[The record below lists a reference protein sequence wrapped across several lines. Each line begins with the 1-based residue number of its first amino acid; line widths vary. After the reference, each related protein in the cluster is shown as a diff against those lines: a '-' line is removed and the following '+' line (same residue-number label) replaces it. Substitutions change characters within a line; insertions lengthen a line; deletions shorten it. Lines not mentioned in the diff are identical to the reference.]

1 MTPQNRTFP
10 PLKNDSYLR
19 AVRRQATEH
28 TPVWL
33 MRQAGRYLPE
43 YLATRS
49 RAGSFMGLATNP
61 ELACEVTLQPLDR
74 YPLLD
79 AAILFSD
86 ILTVPDA
93 MGLGLS
99 FAQGEGPKFAKP
111 LRTEADVAALHAPDL
126 NQLKYVFDAVTT
138 IRSALNGRVPL
149 IGFSGSP
156 WTLACYMVEG
166 GGSDDFRTIKT
177 MLYSRPDL
185 IARIIDINTQAVS
198 EYLLEQVKAGAQALM
213 IFDTWGGVL
222 PDGVYQSVSLS
233 SMQRIVATLKAAAP
247 EVPVTVFTKGGGIW
261 LQDIASIGADC
272 VGVDWTV
279 NLARARAAVGHQVA
293 LQGNVDPF
301 ILMGSDAA
309 ITQHVHAAMGSY
321 AGTQG
326 SLRGITTGHNT
337 GHVFNLG
344 HGINQF
350 TPPAAVE
357 VMLNAVKSYRL
368 P

>member
-1 MTPQNRTFP
+1 MTTFA
-10 PLKNDSYLR
+10 PLKNDTYLR
-19 AVRRQATEH
+19 ALRRQTNSH
-28 TPVWL
+28 TPAWL

-74 YPLLD
+74 YPQLD

-99 FAQGEGPKFAKP
+99 FAQGEGPKFATP
-111 LRTEADVAALHAPDL
+111 LRTEADVMALQAPDM
-126 NQLKYVFDAVTT
+126 NKLKYVFDAVTT

-185 IARIIDINTQAVS
+185 IDHIIAINATAVS

-222 PDGVYQSVSLS
+222 PDGVYQRVSLA
-233 SMQRIVATLKAAAP
+233 SMAKVVATLKAAAP
-247 EVPVTVFTKGGGIW
+247 DVPVTVFTKGGGIW
-261 LQDIASIGADC
+261 LQDIAGIGADC
-272 VGVDWTV
+272 VAVDWTV
-279 NLARARAAVGHQVA
+279 NLGKARALMGDKVA
-293 LQGNVDPF
+293 LQGNIDPF
-301 ILMGSDAA
+301 TLMGSDAH
-309 ITQHVHAAMGSY
+309 ITQQVHGAMASY
-321 AGTQG
+321 AATAGN
-326 SLRGITTGHNT
+326 NT

-350 TPPAAVE
+350 TPPAAVATLLE
-357 VMLNAVKSYRL
+357 AVRSYR
-368 P
+368 

>member
-1 MTPQNRTFP
+1 MTTFA
-10 PLKNDSYLR
+10 PLHNDSYLR
-19 AVRRQATEH
+19 ALRRQPTSH
-28 TPVWL
+28 TPAWL

-43 YLATRS
+43 YLATRG

-74 YPLLD
+74 YPQLD

-99 FAQGEGPKFAKP
+99 FAQGEGPKFATP
-111 LRTEADVAALHAPDL
+111 LRSEADVLALQAPDM
-126 NQLKYVFDAVTT
+126 NKLKYVFDAVTT
-138 IRSALNGRVPL
+138 IRRALNGRVPL

-185 IARIIDINTQAVS
+185 IDRIIAVNAAAVS

-213 IFDTWGGVL
+213 VFDTWGGVL
-222 PDGVYQSVSLS
+222 PDGVYQRVSLA
-233 SMQRIVATLKAAAP
+233 SMAKVVAALKTAAP

-261 LQDIASIGADC
+261 LQELAGIGADC
-272 VGVDWTV
+272 VGIDWTV
-279 NLARARAAVGHQVA
+279 DLGKARSLVGDQVA
-293 LQGNVDPF
+293 LQGNIDPF
-301 ILMGSDAA
+301 TLMGSQAQIIQQVHRA
-309 ITQHVHAAMGSY
+309 MASYHAAGGNSD
-321 AGTQG
+321 
-326 SLRGITTGHNT
+326 

-350 TPPAAVE
+350 TPPAAVATLLE
-357 VMLNAVKSYRL
+357 AVKSYARVEKA
-368 P
+368 